1 MSDPGHPADGEAP
14 TPRSIEI
21 PAELRAAP
29 SERAAA
35 ILLELAQLRTAM
47 QDLSAEIRS
56 SLADKHAAD
65 DARFKKLETRIHE
78 LERELKELD
87 ERYRKLQVANDQDR
101 RERSDTIDAIKK
113 YMETLADARE
123 GDLTAFAEGLAE
135 VKAAAQAIQ
144 EYRADSEARSAAIL
158 RVAAVQSVIVED
170 LGYELDDNGVPK
182 KPDPDKPTKLTR
194 AAEASK
200 GTRAL
205 IVLTMLQI
213 IWQLLRLAAGAQF
226 ADPPAV
232 RQPTTMERAQ

>member
-1 MSDPGHPADGEAP
+1 MASSGHPADGEKP
-14 TPRSIEI
+14 TPRSTEV
-21 PAELRAAP
+21 PPELRVAP

-35 ILLELAQLRTAM
+35 ILLELAQLRGAM

-65 DARFKKLETRIHE
+65 DARFKKLESRIQE

-101 RERSDTIDAIKK
+101 RERADTIDAIKK
-113 YMETLADARE
+113 YMDTLATARE
-123 GDLTAFAEGLAE
+123 DDLTAFAQGLAE

-144 EYRADSEARSAAIL
+144 EYRADSETRSAAFL
-158 RVAAVQSVIVED
+158 RFAAVQAAMVED
-170 LGYELDDNGVPK
+170 LGYELDENGVPK
-182 KPDPDKPTKLTR
+182 KPDKPTKLTR

-213 IWQLLRLAAGAQF
+213 LWQLLRIAAGGPF
-226 ADPPAV
+226 AETPAP
-232 RQPTTMERAQ
+232 RAPTFERAQ